1 MERSKDLIL
10 LDSNIVIYLCVPK
23 LGEKIAA
30 QLQDSRI
37 HTCNII
43 IAEVL
48 GYKAIEG
55 VDAKYFEE
63 LFLTMKNHLLDDA
76 ITAKGIELRRS
87 ICIELP
93 DSIIASTALVE
104 DLTLWTHNTED
115 FEKVPN
121 LRLFDPVAA

>member
-76 ITAKGIELRRS
+76 ITAKGIEL
-87 ICIELP
+87 P